1 MNASIAPGA
10 AGSSGA
16 WMRLMRLS
24 NAPTAATGALVGAM
38 IATRGTAG
46 AATSAS
52 TLGLCVAGVTLL
64 YLGGMV
70 MNDFFDQPIDRI
82 ERPDRPIVSGR
93 VSAQAALSLGMLLLA
108 AGTAALLVTS
118 TAAVPWV
125 LLLLSCVLAYNLLH
139 RSAIAGPLLMACCR
153 ALVPVIT
160 AIACTTDTQPDWAL
174 LALFAVPLGLYTFG
188 ISLVAR
194 GEAAASG
201 MSGRSWTLPL
211 ATSLAAVS
219 VLAPLG
225 SVALRLLP
233 PLGLQATAGYLLCI
247 ALAAWLLLRGL
258 GRMVHPRGVPA
269 GVMSW
274 IAGFAAIDAGSLV
287 LLRAPSLSVMALF
300 ALALTLSL
308 QRRIAGS

>member
-108 AGTAALLVTS
+108 AGTAALLVK
-118 TAAVPWV
+118 
-125 LLLLSCVLAYNLLH
+125 
-139 RSAIAGPLLMACCR
+139 IGR
-153 ALVPVIT
+153 AHV
-160 AIACTTDTQPDWAL
+160 
-174 LALFAVPLGLYTFG
+174 
-188 ISLVAR
+188 
-194 GEAAASG
+194 
-201 MSGRSWTLPL
+201 
-211 ATSLAAVS
+211 
-219 VLAPLG
+219 
-225 SVALRLLP
+225 
-233 PLGLQATAGYLLCI
+233 
-247 ALAAWLLLRGL
+247 
-258 GRMVHPRGVPA
+258 
-269 GVMSW
+269 
-274 IAGFAAIDAGSLV
+274 
-287 LLRAPSLSVMALF
+287 
-300 ALALTLSL
+300 
-308 QRRIAGS
+308 